1 MADIE
6 QTNLTSLT
14 VDLLS
19 AYFANNTVDSA
30 ELPGLIRSTHEALKG
45 IDAPAPE
52 APVEPEFKPAVSIRA
67 SLASKDHIISL
78 VDGKPYKTLK
88 RHLSTNGL
96 TPAEYRERYKLP
108 RDYPMVAPTYSQ
120 ARRDVAA
127 KLGLGRKPRE
137 PAPAAAETPIE
148 APAIEAT
155 PPKPVAKAKAAPKT
169 TGSGR
174 KPKPIA
180 PVAATAPVDAPTIE
194 AVPPKPAVKKAAPK
208 AKSAAKAPT
217 KPGRKPKAPKT
228 AETVAAKSVAKPAA
242 RRSKAPAKP
251 ATN

>member
-30 ELPGLIRSTHEALKG
+30 ELSGLIRSTHEALKG

-52 APVEPEFKPAVSIRA
+52 APVAPEFKPAVSIRA

-96 TPAEYRERYKLP
+96 TPTEYRERYKLP
-108 RDYPMVAPTYSQ
+108 RDYPMVAPSYSQ

-127 KLGLGRKPRE
+127 KLALQLHSSFE
-137 PAPAAAETPIE
+137 
-148 APAIEAT
+148 
-155 PPKPVAKAKAAPKT
+155 VSSS
-169 TGSGR
+169 GSGLVR
-174 KPKPIA
+174 A
-180 PVAATAPVDAPTIE
+180 S
-194 AVPPKPAVKKAAPK
+194 PA
-208 AKSAAKAPT
+208 
-217 KPGRKPKAPKT
+217 
-228 AETVAAKSVAKPAA
+228 
-242 RRSKAPAKP
+242 
-251 ATN
+251 

>member
-6 QTNLTSLT
+6 QTNLTALT

-30 ELPGLIRSTHEALKG
+30 ELSGLIRSTHEALKG
-45 IDAPAPE
+45 IDTAAPE
-52 APVEPEFKPAVSIRA
+52 APPEPEFKPAVSVRA

-78 VDGKPYKTLK
+78 IDGKPYKMLR

-127 KLGLGRKPRE
+127 RLGLGRKPQTAAPLE
-137 PAPAAAETPIE
+137 TPTETPVADAAPPAP
-148 APAIEAT
+148 
-155 PPKPVAKAKAAPKT
+155 KAKAAPKT
-169 TGSGR
+169 KRTPKGVTAPKRTTPR
-174 KPKPIA
+174 KTKASAAQAAPTSIEA
-180 PVAATAPVDAPTIE
+180 PVAADVPAPKKRGPKPKIAPTTPVEAPVE
-194 AVPPKPAVKKAAPK
+194 KAVVKRVPRKSKAAPEP
-208 AKSAAKAPT
+208 SA
-217 KPGRKPKAPKT
+217 
-228 AETVAAKSVAKPAA
+228 S
-242 RRSKAPAKP
+242 
-251 ATN
+251 